1 MEENEEQTG
10 EDINEKLLYEE
21 EPVIL
26 TKDNINKW
34 REEQAKKLI
43 TNVER
48 LLNLKNMYVPDSN
61 KNPVLLVDFLED
73 LKDKYYLGQSVNDD
87 LTAQLID
94 IIDIIYENITEIAQ
108 KRLKDGIRYLIE
120 IVTINAMNS
129 QNNQEE
135 ISKMKEEITKLD
147 KSLAEQEKNLV
158 NLEAYKNY
166 AFVIEEDVK
175 NLFNRFIEDI
185 KKNSERRKQDFNI
198 PDLLEEKKVKLI
210 D

>member
-198 PDLLEEKKVKLI
+198 PDLLEEKKVKLL